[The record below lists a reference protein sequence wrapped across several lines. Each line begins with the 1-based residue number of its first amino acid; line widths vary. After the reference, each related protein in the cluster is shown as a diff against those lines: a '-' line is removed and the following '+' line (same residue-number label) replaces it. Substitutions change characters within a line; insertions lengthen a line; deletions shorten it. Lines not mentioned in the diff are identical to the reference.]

1 MNEFFYDHE
10 MQILKENIMNSE
22 ALSFNAFYGVY
33 ISVKDYIYWDVM
45 ISQYGLDIVSLPIA
59 ERRSNIPHF
68 ELQRNTCGVTFSPP
82 TYPIFGFRASHIYVT
97 FLQGGDL

>member
-1 MNEFFYDHE
+1 
-10 MQILKENIMNSE
+10 MNSE

-59 ERRSNIPHF
+59 ERRSNMIPHF
-68 ELQRNTCGVTFSPP
+68 
-82 TYPIFGFRASHIYVT
+82 
-97 FLQGGDL
+97 